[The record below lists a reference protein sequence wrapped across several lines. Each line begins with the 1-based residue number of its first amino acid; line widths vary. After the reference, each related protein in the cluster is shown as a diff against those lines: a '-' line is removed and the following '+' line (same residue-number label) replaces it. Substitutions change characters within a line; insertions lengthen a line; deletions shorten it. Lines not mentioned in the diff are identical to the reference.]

1 MGRNGVFV
9 PESFGKDYGLPGRP
23 RKPISQSAPQ
33 SILVNQGDTLDK
45 IIQSF
50 KAKNITVNP
59 SQVIAANKHFFTE
72 GDPNKMKTSAELG
85 NAEMLIP
92 VGGGSLSEFQVN
104 AAHRSTDPRHN
115 VTIIPGAGTYTNFN
129 NATVPFAYKLN
140 DDLAEMKKMQSNVDE
155 VVGLMTDPN
164 ALGLLETGHPARG
177 LIEGLRWRLINNVQV
192 LRDFGVLSS
201 REIETIAKSI
211 PDINST
217 FNWTARTIFG
227 LKPETFVEGVLGA
240 LKAEGITKANQLRA
254 FMGQYGVQEIDF
266 KIYKYNPW
274 EGMPGQ
280 SQGNQNQNANQQ
292 LDNELSTFE

>member
-1 MGRNGVFV
+1 M
-9 PESFGKDYGLPGRP
+9 
-23 RKPISQSAPQ
+23 
-33 SILVNQGDTLDK
+33 
-45 IIQSF
+45 
-50 KAKNITVNP
+50 
-59 SQVIAANKHFFTE
+59 
-72 GDPNKMKTSAELG
+72 MTSAELG

-92 VGGGSLSEFQVN
+92 VGGGPLNEFEVN

-115 VTIIPGAGTYTNFN
+115 VTIIPGSGTYTNFN

-140 DDLAEMKKMQSNVDE
+140 NDLAEMKKMQSNVDE

-217 FNWTARTIFG
+217 FNWTARKIFG
-227 LKPETFVEGVLGA
+227 LEPQRFVEGVLGA

-254 FMGQYGVQEIDF
+254 FMGQYGVQEVDF
-266 KIYKYNPW
+266 KIHQYDPY
-274 EGMPGQ
+274 EGLRK
-280 SQGNQNQNANQQ
+280 SQNQNVNNQ